1 MAGGYG
7 KPATIRIIV
16 CDRPPQECDMNA
28 KQILVLGASVLAAFS
43 GGSAIGKDSKEP
55 YVRVAEIEIDPAQ
68 LEPYKAAVKEQIEA
82 AVRLEPGVLALY
94 SVADKERPAHIFVFE
109 MYADVD
115 AYKAHLEAAHFKKY
129 KATTQ
134 NMVKSLKLRD
144 TVPIILSAKPL

>member
-1 MAGGYG
+1 M
-7 KPATIRIIV
+7 
-16 CDRPPQECDMNA
+16 DA

-43 GGSAIGKDSKEP
+43 GGSVMGKDSKEP
-55 YVRVAEIEIDPAQ
+55 YVRVAEIEIDPVQ
-68 LEPYKAAVKEQIEA
+68 LEPYKAALKEQIEA

-94 SVADKERPAHIFVFE
+94 SMADKENPAHIFVFE

-115 AYKAHLEAAHFKKY
+115 AYKAHLETAHFKKY

-144 TVPIILSAKPL
+144 TVPILLGAKPM